1 MATSAQKRAL
11 KDVPVITEQFVD
23 LLKEGGCRFEALND
37 FVLVKPIE
45 VPVSNVI
52 QESEHWKQNPN
63 WAIVIAVGEGRV
75 VNGLLLPIR
84 LEPGDHVYIT
94 KYGEDIDC
102 DGVKCQLIHASE
114 VKLRRKP

>member
-1 MATSAQKRAL
+1 MAKSALA
-11 KDVPVITEQFVD
+11 V
-23 LLKEGGCRFEALND
+23 LKEIKNELSEKFQALND

-45 VPVSNVI
+45 VPVSEVI
-52 QESEHWKQNPN
+52 VESEHWKQNPN
-63 WAIVIAVGEGRV
+63 WAIVVAVGEGRV
-75 VNGLLLPIR
+75 VNGLLLPIN
-84 LEPGDHVYIT
+84 LQPGDHVYIT